1 MKTSIL
7 GLNENI
13 AAALAYVFGF
23 FSGILILI
31 FEKENKFVRF
41 SALQSTI
48 FSIIMMLVL
57 TVFGFLSRIFLI
69 GLIFGIV
76 TWFLSVMFFLVWLYL
91 IIMALRSQ
99 PVKLPILGDSC
110 WEQVHK

>member
-31 FEKENKFVRF
+31 FERENKLVRF
-41 SALQSTI
+41 CALQSTI
-48 FSIIMMLVL
+48 FSIVMMLAL
-57 TVFGFLSRIFLI
+57 TVLGFLSRIFLI
-69 GLIFGIV
+69 GWIFGMV
-76 TWFLSVMFFLVWLYL
+76 TWMLSLLLFFVWLYL
-91 IIMALRSQ
+91 IIMALRGQ
-99 PVKLPILGDSC
+99 PVKLPILGQSC